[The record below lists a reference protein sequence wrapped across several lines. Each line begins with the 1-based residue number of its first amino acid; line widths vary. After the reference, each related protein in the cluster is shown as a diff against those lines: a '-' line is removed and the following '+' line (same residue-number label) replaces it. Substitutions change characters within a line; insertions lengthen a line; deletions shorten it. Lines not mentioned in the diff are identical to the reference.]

1 MVPAACLK
9 IERAA
14 QGNHELAGGRVMPI
28 ERAARNSL
36 LEGNGRHRQ
45 FAGEDIAMRAAFEID
60 NALRKM
66 RAVVVPGP
74 KAHAANHPGLLM
86 PFAGYLLSSP
96 LTLSPGR
103 YPIATITQL
112 R

>member
-36 LEGNGRHRQ
+36 LEGNGRHRR

-66 RAVVVPGP
+66 RVVVVPGP
-74 KAHAANHPGLLM
+74 KAHAANHPSLLVTC
-86 PFAGYLLSSP
+86 GYSTVRSAYSTP
-96 LTLSPGR
+96 PGHR
-103 YPIATITQL
+103 N
-112 R
+112 